1 MVTGS
6 SRNCHV
12 ASSDWSE
19 ESHLWRLANVSELR
33 ITGEAFERDP
43 EFDLE
48 GYARR
53 SFGTFQ
59 EKPVRVVLRF
69 DAAAARDASTFVF
82 HPDQSVETNDDGS
95 VTALTSRW
103 PESIRFVILTPEV
116 QLSTASA
123 RTVLPDRISRADAVY
138 NLQRVVLVLQ
148 ALDTGRRDL
157 LREALRDRWHQPY
170 RQPLVPGLEAALALD
185 HPDLLGICLSGSGPS
200 IVALAEHDVPAVE
213 ALLATSYEPLGI
225 PFQIRTLGVHQEAR
239 EQGPG
244 ATWPGCRPR

>member
-19 ESHLWRLANVSELR
+19 EPHLWRLANVSELR
-33 ITGEAFERDP
+33 ITDEAFERGP

-95 VTALTSRW
+95 PTVRFEAGGIDEMCWHLFTWGDSVTIEKPAHLRRHLAKMCAS
-103 PESIRFVILTPEV
+103 LAAHH
-116 QLSTASA
+116 QL
-123 RTVLPDRISRADAVY
+123 
-138 NLQRVVLVLQ
+138 
-148 ALDTGRRDL
+148 
-157 LREALRDRWHQPY
+157 
-170 RQPLVPGLEAALALD
+170 
-185 HPDLLGICLSGSGPS
+185 
-200 IVALAEHDVPAVE
+200 
-213 ALLATSYEPLGI
+213 
-225 PFQIRTLGVHQEAR
+225 
-239 EQGPG
+239 
-244 ATWPGCRPR
+244 